1 MSKEEHDRVAAAQ
14 SGKMMMKKVGVL
26 SVLVLLGLSACEV
39 PTLQQRKVLDSM
51 VGKSEVDVLRQFGVP
66 TRNYDAQGHTFLA
79 YIDNQTQYS
88 PGGGWGWDG
97 WGGGWGGWGG
107 GWGGMGGWGGGWGGM
122 GGWGGGFP
130 STYYNTSCQTTFEL
144 VSGHVVGWTMRGD
157 GC

>member
-1 MSKEEHDRVAAAQ
+1 
-14 SGKMMMKKVGVL
+14 MKKAKLL
-26 SVLVLLGLSACEV
+26 SVVALLALSACEV

-51 VGKSEVDVLRQFGVP
+51 VGKSEVDVIRQFGVP
-66 TRNYDAQGHTFLA
+66 TKDYQAEGHSFLA

-88 PGGGWGWDG
+88 GG
-97 WGGGWGGWGG
+97 
-107 GWGGMGGWGGGWGGM
+107 

-130 STYYNTSCQTTFEL
+130 ATYYNTSCQTTFEL

>member
-1 MSKEEHDRVAAAQ
+1 
-14 SGKMMMKKVGVL
+14 MKKVGVL

-97 WGGGWGGWGG
+97 WGGGRR
-107 GWGGMGGWGGGWGGM
+107 
-122 GGWGGGFP
+122 P
-130 STYYNTSCQTTFEL
+130 S
-144 VSGHVVGWTMRGD
+144 HP
-157 GC
+157 